1 MTSHQPLRQLFGTVA
16 MTTAL
21 ALWALIEL
29 WSLARARR
37 TLRGLHRRVR

>member
-1 MTSHQPLRQLFGTVA
+1 MIAHRPLRQLFGTVCL
-16 MTTAL
+16 TAVL

-37 TLRGLHRRVR
+37 TLRSLDHAAR